1 MQARTAQ
8 DRQTI
13 IDSLAAAWR
22 NLPARFPWMPWDK
35 LIPALFFTV
44 AVSDLGKH
52 YPEMLGVDA
61 RIYVRAAA
69 LFRFG
74 GDPWEAFVSGPS
86 GSVYHFAAL
95 PPTVLTF
102 VPLTFLPEMLAVWLV
117 ICASLLAAYWIVR
130 ALRLPVWWLLFPPL
144 MQGVFAAN
152 PQIILLA
159 LLLSGSS
166 VLRALAP
173 MLKIYALAPLVGE
186 RWIRALV
193 LAAAFAAGSYLVAPD
208 LWHSYFT
215 RSDEIAT
222 RLLDEA
228 AGGYSAFASSFPL
241 LVMAVI
247 GAGLLAI
254 CDLPAAGWLVAP
266 AVVPASQFHLS
277 TMTMPLL
284 ARQSSLALV
293 VLYSLPMHGLPSAI
307 VAVYGSWRFYDF
319 VRHRWLG
326 RAAAEEH

>member
-1 MQARTAQ
+1 MQPRKAR
-8 DRQTI
+8 DRWTI
-13 IDSLAAAWR
+13 TESLAAAWR
-22 NLPARFPWMPWDK
+22 DLPSQFPWVPWGK
-35 LIPALFFTV
+35 LIPALFL
-44 AVSDLGKH
+44 AVVVRDLGGH
-52 YPEMLGVDA
+52 YPEVLGIDA

-69 LFRFG
+69 AFRFG
-74 GDPWEAFVSGPS
+74 GDPWQAFVPNPA
-86 GSVYHFAAL
+86 GSPFHFAAL

-102 VPLTFLPEMLAVWLV
+102 VPLTFVSERLAVWV
-117 ICASLLAAYWIVR
+117 VLLACLLSAYWIVR
-130 ALRLPVWWLLFPPL
+130 MLRLPLWWLLFPPL
-144 MQGVFAAN
+144 VQGVFAAN

-193 LAAAFAAGSYLVAPD
+193 LAAALAAASYLIAPD
-208 LWHSYFT
+208 LWRTYFS

-222 RLLDEA
+222 RLLLESR
-228 AGGYSAFASSFPL
+228 GGYSAFASSFPL

-277 TMTMPLL
+277 TMAMPVL
-284 ARQSSLALV
+284 ARQFNLALV
-293 VLYSLPMHGLPSAI
+293 VLYSLPVHGLPSAI

-319 VRHRWLG
+319 VRNRWLG
-326 RAAAEEH
+326 RTAAEEH